1 MFICTGTACY
11 WVTAFCIWASMYLM
25 CQSSN
30 SRHLF
35 WHLWLSDCMFLT
47 EMLIWTQL
55 SAQSGTI
62 HLDCLR
68 SVQESL
74 MPVIILVLWHTF
86 SLLVPLCCCS
96 STEGVHLSPQAFVSP
111 DIIFAS
117 LFQIY
122 PCSLTS
128 SCLSTTVGAAT
139 DLSLSSWD
147 GLTNTST
154 HSQRTQWMAS

>member
-1 MFICTGTACY
+1 MLLSNCILHLGIYVSNVFRALIPGTFSAIYDSVTACSSLKCSFELSY
-11 WVTAFCIWASMYLM
+11 PLSLAQFIWIVWGVF
-25 CQSSN
+25 
-30 SRHLF
+30 R
-35 WHLWLSDCMFLT
+35 
-47 EMLIWTQL
+47 
-55 SAQSGTI
+55 
-62 HLDCLR
+62 R
-68 SVQESL
+68 L

-86 SLLVPLCCCS
+86 SLLVPLCCYS